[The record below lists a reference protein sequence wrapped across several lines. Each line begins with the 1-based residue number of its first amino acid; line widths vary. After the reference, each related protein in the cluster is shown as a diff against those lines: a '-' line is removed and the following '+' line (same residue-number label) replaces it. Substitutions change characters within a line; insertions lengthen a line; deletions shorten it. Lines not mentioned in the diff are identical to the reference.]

1 MRIPT
6 ILSFTIM
13 ALFSVSVWAE
23 TAQPIA
29 NTDQGL
35 TSGQQT
41 GATAASEVQTT
52 PASNPGSVARATFTS
67 SIQEREPTDQL
78 STLTND
84 NDQIYYFTELRGMA
98 GHSVTHR
105 WEHDGKVVAEV
116 PFDVGGD
123 RWRVYSSKRLDPS
136 WTGEWRAS
144 VIDATGTTLS
154 VNTFNYDQ
162 ATTAA
167 DTATTPS
174 APAELKTQ

>member
-1 MRIPT
+1 MRLPT
-6 ILSFTIM
+6 ILSFTII
-13 ALFSVSVWAE
+13 ALFSASVWAE
-23 TAQPIA
+23 TAQPTA
-29 NTDQGL
+29 NADQGL
-35 TSGQQT
+35 ASGQQT
-41 GATAASEVQTT
+41 GATTASDAQTPPAA
-52 PASNPGSVARATFTS
+52 NPGSVARATFTS
-67 SIQEREPTDQL
+67 AIQEREPADQL

-144 VIDATGTTLS
+144 VIDAAGTTLS
-154 VNTFNYDQ
+154 VNTFSYDQ
-162 ATTAA
+162 AATAA
-167 DTATTPS
+167 GAATTPS